1 MITAIS
7 PTDAVERVRLL
18 DRQRI
23 DATKAN
29 DVRALRD
36 LIDDDLVYIGK
47 AGAIYDK
54 TGYLEAISTHDL
66 TYSLDFEITECQHR
80 IYPGT
85 VMLIGMMF
93 GHARLDGEQQVY
105 HLRCMSVWRQRG
117 EAWGMMGWQSSEFCP
132 RPC

>member
-47 AGAIYDK
+47 AGAIGGKSILSCSLTTSTGKSATTAADK
-54 TGYLEAISTHDL
+54 AVW
-66 TYSLDFEITECQHR
+66 QH
-80 IYPGT
+80 
-85 VMLIGMMF
+85 
-93 GHARLDGEQQVY
+93 EQT
-105 HLRCMSVWRQRG
+105 SG
-117 EAWGMMGWQSSEFCP
+117 
-132 RPC
+132 